1 MERTA
6 QDLQQWS
13 NGMIG
18 RVYYQKNDKDDKQY
32 RTSPTVLQPIRKQ
45 DSSTVQQL
53 HYWRSP
59 RQYETTSTNTSGKS
73 QPFSGTH
80 PRVLLI

>member
-18 RVYYQKNDKDDKQY
+18 RVYYEKNSRNEKEY
-32 RTSPTVLQPIRKQ
+32 RTIRLHFNPFCNKLIPQ
-45 DSSTVQQL
+45 YSNFVEGIPPSDMPQL
-53 HYWRSP
+53 PPNLLGSLMRF
-59 RQYETTSTNTSGKS
+59 QANT
-73 QPFSGTH
+73 PEFY
-80 PRVLLI
+80 